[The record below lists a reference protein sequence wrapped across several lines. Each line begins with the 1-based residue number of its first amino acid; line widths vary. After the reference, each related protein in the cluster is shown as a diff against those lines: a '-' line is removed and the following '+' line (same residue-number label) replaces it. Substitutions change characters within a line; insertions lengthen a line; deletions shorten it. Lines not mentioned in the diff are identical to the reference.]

1 MSFLPIN
8 EQTLDADGSTD
19 WVPVKGEC
27 WVSLSGDFGG
37 GTATIERKNAAGTA
51 VAIAGETHTVAAD
64 RLIDF
69 PDRSTN
75 EVRVTIASSTNP
87 ALVCSVQWSSPFA
100 DL

>member
-1 MSFLPIN
+1 MSFLPTK
-8 EQTLDADGSTD
+8 EQTLTEDGSTD
-19 WVPVKGEC
+19 WVKIKGEC
-27 WVSLSGDFGG
+27 WVSLSGTFGG
-37 GTATIERKNAAGTA
+37 GTATIERKNQSGTA
-51 VAIAGETHTVAAD
+51 VAIAGESHTVAAD

-75 EVRVTIASSTNP
+75 EVRVTIASSTSP